1 MKSKDQIKEIN
12 KLDEP
17 YDLEQYSCKNVLKIL
32 DVPEGAYTSTDEVV
46 IGIGETLTSNHRKI
60 TQTTKLVIVKF
71 VSHKVQS
78 LVYKVRTKL
87 KDICILASQ
96 EDEHISINE
105 TLTNYCRELFRKAN
119 KIKKDNSNAW
129 Q

>member
-12 KLDEP
+12 KLDKP

-46 IGIGETLTSNHRKI
+46 IGIGETLTSNHRNI

-78 LVYKVRTKL
+78 LL
-87 KDICILASQ
+87 
-96 EDEHISINE
+96 
-105 TLTNYCRELFRKAN
+105 
-119 KIKKDNSNAW
+119 
-129 Q
+129 

>member
-12 KLDEP
+12 KLEEP

-46 IGIGETLTSNHRKI
+46 IGIGETLTSNHRNI

-78 LVYKVRTKL
+78 LLYKARTKL
-87 KDICILASQ
+87 KDI
-96 EDEHISINE
+96 E
-105 TLTNYCRELFRKAN
+105 TCYVF
-119 KIKKDNSNAW
+119 
-129 Q
+129 